1 MLPCLSRRAAAAT
14 PQLLSVAPLAA
25 PFNSTLTLVGANLSG
40 PASGGG
46 GASAPTVS
54 VCGGRACA
62 VLAHNATHVQCRMP
76 MCSADANE
84 TTLLHVPPYG
94 YAQPLGDTAVR
105 GVLSVTAAVLASGA
119 AAQGSAAGGVTLQLT
134 GEGFADDAA
143 RMRVSLRHGGA
154 VLAACEVPASTTSA
168 VSPPFPLHL
177 PTIFPPSPHYLP
189 TISAPS
195 PHHLPSI
202 SSLTSSPPAHHL
214 PTSISP
220 PGACKQHEHRHA
232 RVSHAASGRPPRRGG
247 PLVRRACRGAR

>member
-105 GVLSVTAAVLASGA
+105 GVLSVTAAVLASVPSQVREAWESGQQRA
-119 AAQGSAAGGVTLQLT
+119 DCQMLPIGWKLTMRLLLGGM
-134 GEGFADDAA
+134 E
-143 RMRVSLRHGGA
+143 M
-154 VLAACEVPASTTSA
+154 
-168 VSPPFPLHL
+168 
-177 PTIFPPSPHYLP
+177 
-189 TISAPS
+189 
-195 PHHLPSI
+195 
-202 SSLTSSPPAHHL
+202 
-214 PTSISP
+214 
-220 PGACKQHEHRHA
+220 
-232 RVSHAASGRPPRRGG
+232 
-247 PLVRRACRGAR
+247 

>member
-168 VSPPFPLHL
+168 VSPPVPLPHVFPVLNDINRSSKNHMV
-177 PTIFPPSPHYLP
+177 PHVIFSIKKLKNHMVSP
-189 TISAPS
+189 IFFFNF
-195 PHHLPSI
+195 
-202 SSLTSSPPAHHL
+202 
-214 PTSISP
+214 
-220 PGACKQHEHRHA
+220 
-232 RVSHAASGRPPRRGG
+232 
-247 PLVRRACRGAR
+247 